1 MAQIVKAYPYL
12 GEVIVVRAVGHLAP
26 HNVLHPPP
34 EVLGDGGATS
44 LAEEPG
50 FRLSHLLLKLLECF
64 LLGVSVDLGDVTA
77 SSRRSLELPDPQRSS
92 LLRWY
97 MLPSPLIR
105 FLGLCTMVISS
116 LQLLSINSIDGQ
128 SI

>member
-1 MAQIVKAYPYL
+1 MVPYL

-34 EVLGDGGATS
+34 EVLGDSGATS

-64 LLGVSVDLGDVTA
+64 LLGVSVDVADVTA
-77 SSRRSLELPDPQRSS
+77 GSRRSLELPDPAPVALALIYASFSVDPLFGS
-92 LLRWY
+92 LY
-97 MLPSPLIR
+97 Y
-105 FLGLCTMVISS
+105 VISS
-116 LQLLSINSIDGQ
+116 PQLLGNNSIDGQ